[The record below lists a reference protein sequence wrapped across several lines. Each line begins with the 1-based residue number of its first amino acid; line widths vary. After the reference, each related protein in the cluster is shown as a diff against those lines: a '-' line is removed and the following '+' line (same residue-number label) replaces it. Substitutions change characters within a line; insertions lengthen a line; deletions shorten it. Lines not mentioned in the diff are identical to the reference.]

1 MVDKLVHIVIE
12 EVGAGQLVGEGGGLV
27 RATLVPQ
34 GEGEHVVLQGEILH
48 PLLGE
53 IGADLAVVRAVLP
66 VRPLEEGDGVKDH
79 GEEKCVQCDVTGG
92 DTSHG

>member
-1 MVDKLVHIVIE
+1 MHVVIE

-53 IGADLAVVRAVLP
+53 IGTDLAVVRAVLP
-66 VRPLEEGDGVKDH
+66 VCPLEIGDGVEDH
-79 GEEKCVQCDVTGG
+79 GEEDEIQGDVPGR